1 MYNNLY
7 NLHKNS
13 QNLIFNHE
21 SIAQISHLCIEH
33 FIGTR

>member
-21 SIAQISHLCIEH
+21 SIDQINLIH
-33 FIGTR
+33 FELSAAL